1 LTGVTTPPEAAP
13 REQRQG
19 AGGRKL
25 WNAAAARR
33 LRGAFFRSLPW
44 LRGRDLMLRI
54 GRGDF
59 RVAREDLARR
69 YLFGEGIEIGPMTKP
84 LRVPPRVV
92 VRYVDRLSRDDLLRL
107 EGPALTDAGSDPSL
121 IPEIHVVDEADR
133 LATFADDSV
142 DFVVANHVVEHLED
156 PLGALEQMLRITRP
170 GGVLLLT
177 LPDARHMFDAGRAR
191 TTVEHV
197 LRDHEEGPQVSR
209 REHYEEWARHIEG
222 ASGDDVRRRVEEFAA
237 SDARH
242 HFHVWELGG
251 FLQLLL
257 TAGLPC
263 EIVHAQSYLWEF
275 AVVLR
280 SLPSST

>member
-1 LTGVTTPPEAAP
+1 
-13 REQRQG
+13 
-19 AGGRKL
+19 
-25 WNAAAARR
+25 
-33 LRGAFFRSLPW
+33 
-44 LRGRDLMLRI
+44 MLRV
-54 GRGDF
+54 GRSDL

-69 YLFGEGIEIGPMTKP
+69 YLFGEGIEIGPMTMP
-84 LRVPPRVV
+84 LRVPRRVV
-92 VRYVDRLSRDDLLRL
+92 VRYVDRHSRDDLLRL
-107 EGPALTDAGSDPSL
+107 EGPALEEVELDPSL
-121 IPEIHVVDEADR
+121 IPEIDVVDEADR

-177 LPDARHMFDAGRAR
+177 LPDPQHTFDADRPH

-209 REHYEEWARHIEG
+209 REHYEEWARLIER
-222 ASGDDVRRRVEEFAA
+222 ASGDDLRRRVEEFTA

-242 HFHVWELGG
+242 HFHVWDLEG
-251 FLQLLL
+251 FLRLLV
-257 TAGLPC
+257 TATLPC
-263 EIVHAQSYLWEF
+263 EIVHAQSYLKEF

-280 SLPSST
+280 AS